1 MEYEL
6 TIRFDEDEIEKR
18 DRVLQALDDSG
29 GATELLG
36 KRERYVLR
44 ALTDHRSGAAR
55 RVIHRTAADLEGSPF
70 TNPDKNGE
78 ERNEVGSILSTLQD
92 MGLAARE
99 KATWYPTEDA
109 FIEPVDPEGD
119 S

>member
-6 TIRFDEDEIEKR
+6 TIRFDEDETEKR
-18 DRVLQALDDSG
+18 DRVLQALDDTG

-55 RVIHRTAADLEGSPF
+55 RVIHRTAAGLEDSPF

-78 ERNEVGSILSTLQD
+78 ERDDVGSILSTLQD
-92 MGLAARE
+92 MGLAERE
-99 KATWYPTEDA
+99 KYKRATASDA
-109 FIEPVDPEGD
+109 NGVA
-119 S
+119 